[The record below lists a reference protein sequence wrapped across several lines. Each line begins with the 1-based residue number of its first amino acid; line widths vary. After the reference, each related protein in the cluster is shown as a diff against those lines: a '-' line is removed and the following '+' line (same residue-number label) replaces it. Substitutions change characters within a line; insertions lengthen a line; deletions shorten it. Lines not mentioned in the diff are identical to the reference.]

1 MIEVIM
7 TIRTKVTEDT
17 YKDSVEEAV
26 NDIKSR
32 KFQRELMGQKG
43 VLNVTATVQVIKPK
57 NK

>member
-26 NDIKSR
+26 NDIKSG
-32 KFQRELMGQKG
+32 KFQRELMGQDG
-43 VLNVTATVQVIKPK
+43 VLNATATVQVIKPK

>member
-1 MIEVIM
+1 MIEVTM
-7 TIRTKVTEDT
+7 TVRVRMTEKH
-17 YKDSVEEAV
+17 YKNVVEKDV

-32 KFQRELMGQKG
+32 KLQRELMEQEG

>member
-1 MIEVIM
+1 M

>member
-1 MIEVIM
+1 MIEVTM
-7 TIRTKVTEDT
+7 TVRVRMTEEH
-17 YKDSVEEAV
+17 YKNVVEKDV

-32 KFQRELMGQKG
+32 KLQRELMEQEG

>member
-1 MIEVIM
+1 MIEVTM
-7 TIRTKVTEDT
+7 TVRVRMTEKH
-17 YKDSVEEAV
+17 YKNVVEKDV